1 MKRILGIVV
10 LGLLLSVNSYADDD
24 ISDLQL
30 NGMSIGDSALKYFD
44 EKKIKKNK
52 KMKWYKNKELIPVLI
67 KISNNDF
74 DSVSFTH
81 KKADN
86 DYIILSIT
94 GYKDYFDIN
103 QCNKKKLEEAN
114 IIEETFPDLNKDTY
128 TNSHPAD
135 KSGKSK
141 TYNIEYKFKSGSS
154 IIVACYDWTKKMKY
168 DDHLRMSLLSSEFNK
183 WVKTAHN

>member
-1 MKRILGIVV
+1 MKKLLEIMV

-52 KMKWYKNKELIPVLI
+52 KMKWYKNKQLIPVLI

-81 KKADN
+81 KKGDN

-94 GYKDYFDIN
+94 G
-103 QCNKKKLEEAN
+103 L
-114 IIEETFPDLNKDTY
+114 
-128 TNSHPAD
+128 
-135 KSGKSK
+135 
-141 TYNIEYKFKSGSS
+141 
-154 IIVACYDWTKKMKY
+154 
-168 DDHLRMSLLSSEFNK
+168 
-183 WVKTAHN
+183 